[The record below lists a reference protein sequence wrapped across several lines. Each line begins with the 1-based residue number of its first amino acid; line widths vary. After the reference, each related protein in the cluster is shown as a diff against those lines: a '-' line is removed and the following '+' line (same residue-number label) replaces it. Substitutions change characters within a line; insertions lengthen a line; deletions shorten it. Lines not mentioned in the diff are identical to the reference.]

1 MKPETI
7 RIAIADDH
15 KLFCEGLRLIIQ
27 SNPRFELLFEASDGQ
42 QLLDQVALSDPKPE
56 VILLD
61 LRMPV
66 KDGIETTRELKILHP
81 EIKILILTMIDQE
94 DYILHLLDLGA
105 NGYLLKNLSAGD
117 IHVAIETVA
126 EKGFFF
132 NDHTTQVMLQGLKR
146 KRAAAPQLETGNKI
160 SSREIEVC
168 RLMADGFTTS
178 EIAERLFI
186 SSRTVETHRKNLME
200 KLGVKNSAGIIYRA
214 VKEGLLG

>member
-1 MKPETI
+1 MNTKTL

-15 KLFCEGLRLIIQ
+15 KLFSEGLSLIMH
-27 SNPRFELLFEASDGQ
+27 SRDNYELLFEASDGQ
-42 QLLDQVALSDPKPE
+42 QLLDLIALSDPKPD
-56 VILLD
+56 VVLLD

-66 KDGIETTRELKILHP
+66 KDGIETTRELKILFP
-81 EIKILILTMIDQE
+81 EIKILILTMIDEE

-105 NGYLLKNLSAGD
+105 NGYLLKNLSASD
-117 IHVAIETVA
+117 IHLAIETVA

-132 NDHTTQVMLQGLKR
+132 NDHTTQVMLHGLKR
-146 KRAAAPQLETGNKI
+146 KRATAPQLDSGNKI
-160 SSREIEVC
+160 SVREIEVC

-200 KLGVKNSAGIIYRA
+200 KLGVKNSAGIIYKA
-214 VKEGLLG
+214 MKEGLLN